1 VLGLT
6 YLVSAIQQTFRKETQ
21 MRIRKLTGHEPKVKS
36 STRDYDYCVAVDWS
50 ERTMATAVMA
60 ADEALPLVWEG
71 RSDVA
76 RLQTMVQDLPGRV
89 ILTFEES
96 TAAHWLYGKL
106 LPYVERLVVCNPG
119 YNRLLCRG
127 PKNDTIDAIKLCLL
141 LRQGSLKEVYHST
154 SKLYELRELVS
165 AYEDTVRAG
174 VIAQNQFKACDRG
187 RRTTGRSGIMITEQ
201 LRARIEQYRH
211 EKQQF
216 EEAFTRW
223 AKRIPVLRQLKRLPG
238 IGLRG
243 AVKILG
249 HVIDGRRFPNRSH
262 YWSYCGL
269 VWHHKM
275 SGGRRYGRRRPQ
287 YNHQLKAVYKTAA
300 LVAIKGSGPVADYYR
315 NLVAQGRA
323 EHNARHAVA
332 RYLARLSYGILK
344 QGVQHNN
351 S

>member
-1 VLGLT
+1 
-6 YLVSAIQQTFRKETQ
+6 
-21 MRIRKLTGHEPKVKS
+21 MRIRKLTESEPKVKLYQ
-36 STRDYDYCVAVDWS
+36 REGYNYYVAVDWS
-50 ERTMATAVMA
+50 ERTMAIAIMA
-60 ADEALPLVWEG
+60 ADEALPRTWEG
-71 RSDVA
+71 RSDVG
-76 RLQTMVQDLPGRV
+76 RLQAMVEELSGRV
-89 ILTFEES
+89 ILTLEET
-96 TAAHWLYGKL
+96 TAAHWLYSKL

-119 YNRLLCRG
+119 YNRLLCHG
-127 PKNDTIDAIKLCLL
+127 PKNDTIDATKLCLL

-154 SKLYELRELVS
+154 SKLYELRQLVS
-165 AYEDTVRAG
+165 AYDDTVRAG
-174 VIAQNQFKACDRG
+174 VVAQNQLKACQRG
-187 RRTTGRSGIMITEQ
+187 RRMTGRSGSMITEQ
-201 LRARIEQYRH
+201 LTARIKHYRQ
-211 EKQQF
+211 EKRQF
-216 EEAFTRW
+216 EEAFARW
-223 AKRIPVLRQLKRLPG
+223 VRRVPVLRQLKRLPG

-249 HVIDGRRFPNRSH
+249 YVIDARRFPNRGH

-287 YNHQLKAVYKTAA
+287 YNHHLKAVYKTAA
-300 LVAIKGSGPVADYYR
+300 LAAIKGSNPVSDYYHK
-315 NLVAQGRA
+315 LVAAGRA

>member
-1 VLGLT
+1 
-6 YLVSAIQQTFRKETQ
+6 
-21 MRIRKLTGHEPKVKS
+21 MVKS
-36 STRDYDYCVAVDWS
+36 SKKEDFDFYVSLDWS
-50 ERTMATAVMA
+50 ERTMAVGIMA
-60 ADEALPLVWEG
+60 ASDTVPRVWEG

-76 RLQTMVQDLPGRV
+76 RLQRMLQELSGRI

-106 LPYVERLVVCNPG
+106 LPYVERLIVCNPS

-127 PKNDTIDAIKLCLL
+127 PKNDTIDAAKLCLL
-141 LRQGSLKEVYHST
+141 LRQGSLQEVYHST
-154 SKLYELRELVS
+154 SRLYELRVLVS
-165 AYEDTVRAG
+165 AYEDVVRAG
-174 VIAQNQFKACDRG
+174 VIAQNQLKARQRG
-187 RRTTGRSGIMITEQ
+187 RLLAGRSGSLIGQQ
-201 LRARIEQYRH
+201 LQTRIDLYRQDKGH
-211 EKQQF
+211 YEKRF
-216 EEAFTRW
+216 ATW
-223 AKRIPVLRQLKRLPG
+223 IKHTPVLRRLKNLPG
-238 IGLRG
+238 IGIHG

-249 HVIDGRRFPNRSH
+249 FVIDGRRFPNRGH

-287 YNHQLKAVYKTAA
+287 YNHSLKAVYKTAA
-300 LVAIKGSGPVADYYR
+300 LNAIKGANPAADYYHH
-315 NLVAQGRA
+315 LVASGRA

-344 QGVQHNN
+344 QEARHNN

>member
-1 VLGLT
+1 
-6 YLVSAIQQTFRKETQ
+6 
-21 MRIRKLTGHEPKVKS
+21 MRIWKLTEVEAKVKPFEG
-36 STRDYDYCVAVDWS
+36 YDYYVAVDWS
-50 ERTMATAVMA
+50 ERTMAVAIMA
-60 ADEALPLVWEG
+60 AAEAAPHVWEG
-71 RSDVA
+71 RTDVV
-76 RLQTMVQDLPGRV
+76 RLGSMIEQLHGRV

-106 LPYVERLVVCNPG
+106 LPCVERLIVCHPG

-127 PKNDTIDAIKLCLL
+127 PKNDTIDAAKLCLL

-154 SKLYELRELVS
+154 SKLYELRLLIS

-174 VIAQNQFKACDRG
+174 VVAQNQLKAIERG
-187 RRTTGRSGIMITEQ
+187 RRGTGRSGPMITEQ
-201 LRARIEQYRH
+201 LTRRIALYRQ

-216 EEAFTRW
+216 EEAFARW
-223 AKRIPVLRQLKRLPG
+223 MKRTPVLRQLKRLPG

-249 HVIDGRRFPNRSH
+249 HVIDGRRFPNRGH
-262 YWSYCGL
+262 FWSYCGL

-275 SGGRRYGRRRPQ
+275 SGGRRYGRRRPH
-287 YNHQLKAVYKTAA
+287 YNHQLKAVFKTAA
-300 LVAIKGSGPVADYYR
+300 LVAIKGKSPLADYHR
-315 NLVAQGRA
+315 KLLAAGRA

-332 RYLARLSYGILK
+332 RYIAQISYGILK
-344 QGVQHNN
+344 QGAQHNN

>member
-1 VLGLT
+1 
-6 YLVSAIQQTFRKETQ
+6 
-21 MRIRKLTGHEPKVKS
+21 MRIRKLTGREPKVKS
-36 STRDYDYCVAVDWS
+36 PQARGYDYYVAVDWS
-50 ERTMATAVMA
+50 ERTMAIAIMA
-60 ADEALPLVWEG
+60 ADEALPRTWEG
-71 RSDVA
+71 DSDVA
-76 RLQTMVQDLPGRV
+76 RLQAMVGELAGRV
-89 ILTFEES
+89 MLTFEES
-96 TAAHWLYGKL
+96 TGAHWLYGKL
-106 LPYVERLVVCNPG
+106 LPSVDRLIVCNPG

-127 PKNDTIDAIKLCLL
+127 PKNDTIDATKLCLL

-154 SKLYELRELVS
+154 SSLYELRQLVS
-165 AYEDTVRAG
+165 AYEDTVRTG
-174 VIAQNQFKACDRG
+174 VIAQNQLKACGRG
-187 RRTTGRSGIMITEQ
+187 RMTGRSGTMITEQ
-201 LRARIEQYRH
+201 LKGRIEQYRR
-211 EKQQF
+211 EKRQF
-216 EEAFTRW
+216 EEAFARW

-249 HVIDGRRFPNRSH
+249 YVLDARRFPNRGH

-300 LVAIKGSGPVADYYR
+300 LVAIKGSGPVADYYQ

>member
-1 VLGLT
+1 
-6 YLVSAIQQTFRKETQ
+6 
-21 MRIRKLTGHEPKVKS
+21 MRIRKLTVQEPKVKPS
-36 STRDYDYCVAVDWS
+36 MAEVYDYYVGVDWS
-50 ERTMATAVMA
+50 ERTMALAIMA
-60 ADEALPLVWEG
+60 ADAAVPRTWEG
-71 RSDVA
+71 DSDVTH
-76 RLQTMVQDLPGRV
+76 LQAMVHVLQGRV
-89 ILTFEES
+89 ILTLEES

-106 LPYVERLVVCNPG
+106 LPYVERLVVCNPS

-127 PKNDTIDAIKLCLL
+127 PKNDTIDATKLCLL
-141 LRQGSLKEVYHST
+141 LRQGTLQEVYHST
-154 SKLYELRELVS
+154 SKLYELRQLVS

-174 VIAQNQFKACDRG
+174 VVAQNQLKACERS
-187 RRTTGRSGIMITEQ
+187 RSTTGRSGTIITEQ
-201 LRARIEQYRH
+201 LQERIEQYR
-211 EKQQF
+211 QQKRQL
-216 EEAFTRW
+216 EEVFAHW
-223 AKRIPVLRQLKRLPG
+223 AQRSPLLRQLKRLPG

-249 HVIDGRRFPNRSH
+249 YVIDARRFPNRGH

-300 LVAIKGSGPVADYYR
+300 LVAIKGSTPIAEYYH

-332 RYLARLSYGILK
+332 RYLARVSYGILK
-344 QGVQHNN
+344 QGARHNN